1 MIYGWHVNYEHAHYH
16 FYSPFGHGS
25 AEKEPLPS
33 VSIYHLCSV
42 LRIREN
48 ISCIPNS
55 EDEPSTV
62 PGPFD
67 FIGHTGFQL
76 FFLRP
81 CLADNPGQRLVK
93 RRSWGLPVLSR
104 LG

>member
-1 MIYGWHVNYEHAHYH
+1 MAGMLIMNMHITIFIAHLDMDQQRRNRY
-16 FYSPFGHGS
+16 
-25 AEKEPLPS
+25 PS
-33 VSIYHLCSV
+33 ISIYHLCSV
-42 LRIREN
+42 LHIREN
-48 ISCIPNS
+48 RSCIPNS

-67 FIGHTGFQL
+67 SIGHTGFQL